1 MTGTDNRPEQAE
13 LLRRAE
19 EVAREKADA
28 GPENLE
34 DLSHNETRRMFHE
47 LQVHQIELEMQNE
60 ELLRT
65 QAELEDAR
73 ERYFDLYDLAPVG
86 YCTISEQG
94 LFLEANLAAATL
106 LGMPRGSLV
115 KEPVSRFIHKEE
127 QDIYYLRRK
136 QLFETGEPQECE
148 LRMVKMDGTAFWAHL
163 AAIVAQDGDGA
174 PVCRVVTRDITERKH
189 AETALQESE
198 ARYRSLF
205 EGAAE
210 GILVA
215 EVETGRFLRANPA
228 FCRMLGYSHGDLCAM
243 GVENFHPPES
253 LEYVLAE
260 FKALACGKKLQS
272 VDIPCLRRDGTI
284 LYADIAGSAILIDG
298 KICNVGFFTDVTERK
313 QAEKERARLILELR
327 VALEKVKTLSG
338 LLPICSCC
346 KKIRDDKGYWTQLEV
361 FFSDHSDAEFS
372 HGLCPECAE
381 KTMKEFEELKKLKED
396 VLL

>member
-1 MTGTDNRPEQAE
+1 MTRTDDRPEQAE
-13 LLRRAE
+13 LRRRAE

-28 GPENLE
+28 APENLE
-34 DLSHNETRRMFHE
+34 ELSHNETCRMFHE

-65 QAELEDAR
+65 QAELDAAR

-94 LFLEANLAAATL
+94 LILEANLAAANL
-106 LGMPRGSLV
+106 LGMARGTLV
-115 KEPVSRFIHKEE
+115 KQPVSRFIHKED
-127 QDIYYLRRK
+127 QGIYYLHRK
-136 QLFETGEPQECE
+136 QLVETGEPRTYE
-148 LRMVKMDGTAFWAHL
+148 LRMVKIDGTAFWANL
-163 AAIVAQDGDGA
+163 TETVAQDGDGA
-174 PVCRVVTRDITERKH
+174 PVYRIVISDITGRKN
-189 AETALQESE
+189 AKTALQESE
-198 ARYRSLF
+198 ARYRSLY

-228 FCRMLGYSHGDLCAM
+228 FCRMMGYSHEEISAM
-243 GVENFHPPES
+243 GVENIHPAES
-253 LEYVLAE
+253 LKYVLAE
-260 FKALACGKKLQS
+260 FNALACGKKLQS

-313 QAEKERARLILELR
+313 QAEKERERLILELKD
-327 VALEKVKTLSG
+327 ALEKVKTLSG

-361 FFSDHSDAEFS
+361 YFCDHSDAEFS
-372 HGLCPECAE
+372 HGLCPECAD
-381 KTMKEFEELKKLKED
+381 KTMKEFEEFMKLEED
-396 VLL
+396 ALL